1 MTTRPSATSIFRSLE
16 ANRAP
21 VFERL
26 EFATSA
32 FSTIRRNLR
41 YVILSLADTGNADAL
56 ELCRDLRSML
66 SRWLTTPVPF
76 DAATFEPLYS
86 FGDLAEWRA
95 KWGVAVSS
103 SYAEALAATERAILE
118 PSPLRLELGQLLAN
132 ADDAHLRVMI
142 ACHRRAVSSFLSLV
156 ADESTSAGAGAL
168 RFIHS
173 ASDYRDAAPF
183 DTLIK
188 VGPLRTRGWGAAPG
202 AIRSAPRYS
211 CLKQFVWS
219 GCADEPDFGT
229 DPILAA
235 SINPIGQDVA
245 ILGAIQWN
253 VVRRE
258 ATSKAWDERHS
269 PDEDDLRLVD
279 RVGHERA
286 SHDATLLHVGPDEGI
301 LYPPHAL
308 VVSYDPSAHTGHHV
322 AVRIPGETLIEG
334 IYIVLPR
341 LEEVDLGGAHAGEGH
356 LSRLWKDVLR
366 RRYHADARDL
376 AIKLRDAGIRLQ
388 SIDQCIKHW
397 CKPTTT
403 VITAPQKMVHFKALI
418 EVLQV
423 VFPEP
428 PQAAR
433 VASPKGWE
441 RAWLEVRRSRGEA
454 IQHGLQAHDIISQS
468 LIDLLNREAT
478 GLLATHA
485 SEDFFEVSLQDD
497 MELNGVLRFF
507 RVREIEYGF
516 KVPDNQLRL
525 IVDLDTVE
533 QWRA

>member
-1 MTTRPSATSIFRSLE
+1 MTARPSATSIFRSLE
-16 ANRAP
+16 ATREP
-21 VFERL
+21 VLERL

-32 FSTIRRNLR
+32 FSAIRRNLR
-41 YVILSLADTGNADAL
+41 YIILSLADSGNADAL

-76 DAATFEPLYS
+76 DAATFEPLYA
-86 FGDLAEWRA
+86 FGDLAEWRS

-103 SYAEALAATERAILE
+103 CYEEALAATERSVLE
-118 PSPLRLELGQLLAN
+118 PSPLRLELGQALIEALR
-132 ADDAHLRVMI
+132 ADLRVMV
-142 ACHRRAVSSFLSLV
+142 ACHRRAVSSFISLL
-156 ADESTSAGAGAL
+156 ANESGGASGGAV
-168 RFIHS
+168 RFIHT
-173 ASDYRDAAPF
+173 ASDYRDAVPF
-183 DTLIK
+183 DILIK
-188 VGPLRTRGWGAAPG
+188 VGPLRTKGWGTAPG
-202 AIRSAPRYS
+202 AILSAPRYR

-219 GCADEPDFGT
+219 GCMDEADFGI

-235 SINPIGQDVA
+235 SINLIGQDA
-245 ILGAIQWN
+245 TSLGGIRWRTA
-253 VVRRE
+253 RRE
-258 ATSKAWDERHS
+258 ATVDKWDGRGS
-269 PDEDDLRLVD
+269 PDEDDLSLVAGLG
-279 RVGHERA
+279 REGA
-286 SHDATLLHVGPDEGI
+286 SHDATLLHLGPDEGI

-308 VVSYDPSAHTGHHV
+308 VVSYDPSAHKGHRV
-322 AVRIPGETLIEG
+322 ASRTPGETLVEG
-334 IYIVLPR
+334 LYLVLPR

-356 LSRLWKDVLR
+356 LSRLWKEELR
-366 RRYHADARDL
+366 RRYHSDARDL
-376 AIKLRDAGIRLQ
+376 VIKLRDAGIRLQ

-403 VITAPQKMVHFKALI
+403 VITAPQKVSHFKALI

-428 PQAAR
+428 PRGTRAQ
-433 VASPKGWE
+433 SLKGWE

-454 IQHGLQAHDIISQS
+454 IQHGLQAQDIISQS
-468 LIDLLNREAT
+468 LIDLLNRENT

-485 SEDFFEVSLQDD
+485 PEDFFEVRLPKD

-507 RVREIEYGF
+507 RVRGIEHGF
-516 KVPDNQLRL
+516 KVPDNQLKL